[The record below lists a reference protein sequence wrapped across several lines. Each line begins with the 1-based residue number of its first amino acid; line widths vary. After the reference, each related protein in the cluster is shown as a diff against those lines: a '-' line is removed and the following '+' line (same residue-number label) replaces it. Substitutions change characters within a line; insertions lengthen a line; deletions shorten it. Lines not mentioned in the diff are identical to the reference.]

1 MIEIEDEEF
10 NTELLIQY
18 SLLQKILIKLAK
30 AQNDNKDIFVT
41 YQKNLKSKDKKIEE
55 LEKRLDFIQN
65 NNEKRFKEIDEYLKK
80 LTDKIK
86 NPEKTSNEDLNFN
99 MTVVDNTLPKQENE
113 TNKTDE
119 EEEEEEII
127 VKKPKK
133 KKKKKIIEVSESEEE
148 EEEKKES
155 IEKPEN
161 LPDAIKINE
170 KKNQERKSEK
180 KVTYNDNKTEKSK
193 EEDDE
198 ENKDL
203 IRSDKK
209 KLTNRT
215 SRTERTED
223 DEQFF
228 EEQQKILKL
237 TTKSEISKMR
247 ERLVVIS
254 DNPEIPKDH
263 TSPELLAMLF
273 KRMKIAEKKL
283 EAIEMD
289 IENSYPI
296 HKTLQKGINRNV
308 DKIADNKKE
317 IDKLKKDLTKL
328 TYKVDRDKKDLDD
341 IKVKV
346 EDFNVYDLF
355 KDSGNGNM
363 DATKVLVRTLEA
375 KCNKRFEIQENRQ
388 KTNDEDIF
396 KLKNDMTNVNNLGD
410 MLTKQNENNKE
421 IINTLTNDLNETKE
435 TQKDNFN
442 TLNKK
447 IDSLENINVSDNNSK
462 GADMSLVKKEIE
474 NSETKIMHNVNTLL
488 DSIKLDA
495 LKNSNPKISQEDLD
509 LIKQIQ
515 KKLTDLEK
523 EMRLGFSNITFD
535 DVNNKI
541 QLLANE
547 LKTKITKFDLEDLYD
562 KQNEIKEYA
571 KDIAYKGDT
580 NQENI
585 EKFKSEMALITR
597 KIEFLTGQYSALSF
611 NQIGNK
617 DKSSKLPAIDFS
629 RFVDTMRFNETNKIL
644 NQKIEHC
651 KYLCEENQKILD
663 DLLYKLQHSPT
674 DEDFAQYQS
683 TVKSMLEELKLYC
696 SKRFS
701 DKIDVSKNVRYLDTQ
716 IKNVMDII
724 SKRNEGGDTWLLAK
738 KPIHNYQCASCEAY
752 LNELKPNSDYI
763 PWNKIP
769 KHDEKNY
776 RMGHGFSRML
786 QLVNNDL
793 LKSVEMTREPNKGYL
808 SDEEK
813 IMNSN
818 NKNNLNNTSTTGI
831 KETVKLPKV
840 MKRRM
845 KSNINTENGAK
856 TESNAPFNGNNNSST
871 LSPYE
876 NPVNTEDEPK
886 IMKIYKK
893 K

>member
-198 ENKDL
+198 ENKDV

-209 KLTNRT
+209 KLTNIT

-296 HKTLQKGINRNV
+296 HKTLQKGINKNI
-308 DKIADNKKE
+308 DKIGDNKKE

-388 KTNDEDIF
+388 KANDEDIF

-447 IDSLENINVSDNNSK
+447 IDNLGNTNVSDNNSK
-462 GADMSLVKKEIE
+462 GVDMSLVKKEIE

-488 DSIKLDA
+488 DGIKLDA

-535 DVNNKI
+535 DVNSKI

-629 RFVDTMRFNETNKIL
+629 RFVDAMRFNETNKIL

-701 DKIDVSKNVRYLDTQ
+701 DKIDVGKNVRYLDTQ

-840 MKRRM
+840 MKRSM
-845 KSNINTENGAK
+845 KRNINTENGAK

>member
-198 ENKDL
+198 ENKDV

-209 KLTNRT
+209 KLTNVT
-215 SRTERTED
+215 SKTERTED

-283 EAIEMD
+283 DAIEMD

-296 HKTLQKGINRNV
+296 HKTLQKGINKNI
-308 DKIADNKKE
+308 DKIGDNKKE

-355 KDSGNGNM
+355 KDNGNGNM

-375 KCNKRFEIQENRQ
+375 KCNKRFEIQENKQ

-396 KLKNDMTNVNNLGD
+396 KLKNDITNVNNLGD
-410 MLTKQNENNKE
+410 MLKKQNENNKE
-421 IINTLTNDLNETKE
+421 IINTITNDLNETKE

-447 IDSLENINVSDNNSK
+447 IDNLGNTNVSDNNSK
-462 GADMSLVKKEIE
+462 GVDMSLVKKEIE

-488 DSIKLDA
+488 DGIKLDA

-535 DVNNKI
+535 DVNSKI

-701 DKIDVSKNVRYLDTQ
+701 DKIDVGKNVRYLDTQ

>member
-1 MIEIEDEEF
+1 MIEIDEEEF
-10 NTELLIQY
+10 NTELLIQC

-30 AQNDNKDIFVT
+30 AQNDNKDNFTIF
-41 YQKNLKSKDKKIEE
+41 QKNLKSKDKKIEE
-55 LEKRLDFIQN
+55 LEKKLDFIQN
-65 NNEKRFKEIDEYLKK
+65 NNEKRFKEIEEYLQK
-80 LTDKIK
+80 LTEKIK

-99 MTVVDNTLPKQENE
+99 MTVVDNNLSKQEKE
-113 TNKTDE
+113 NKPEE
-119 EEEEEEII
+119 EEEEEEIVI
-127 VKKPKK
+127 KKPK

-148 EEEKKES
+148 EEKKEN
-155 IEKPEN
+155 IEQPEN
-161 LPDAIKINE
+161 IPETN
-170 KKNQERKSEK
+170 KNIVKRDKDK
-180 KVTYNDNKTEKSK
+180 KVTINDNKTEKSK
-193 EEDDE
+193 QDEEED
-198 ENKDL
+198 NKDIA
-203 IRSDKK
+203 IRTDKK
-209 KLTNRT
+209 KLTNLT
-215 SRTERTED
+215 SKTGQTED

-283 EAIEMD
+283 EAIEID

-355 KDSGNGNM
+355 KDNGNGNM

-375 KCNKRFEIQENRQ
+375 KCNKRFEIQENKQ

-410 MLTKQNENNKE
+410 MLKKQNENNKE
-421 IINTLTNDLNETKE
+421 IINTITNDLNETKE

-488 DSIKLDA
+488 DGIKLDA

-535 DVNNKI
+535 DVNSKI

-701 DKIDVSKNVRYLDTQ
+701 DKIDVSKNIRYIETQ
-716 IKNVMDII
+716 IKNVMDILT
-724 SKRNEGGDTWLLAK
+724 KRNEGGDTWLLAK

-752 LNELKPNSDYI
+752 LNELKPKSDYI

-769 KHDEKNY
+769 KHDDKNY

-818 NKNNLNNTSTTGI
+818 TNNKSNLNITSTTGI

-840 MKRRM
+840 NKRRM
-845 KSNINTENGAK
+845 KTNINAENGAK
-856 TESNAPFNGNNNSST
+856 IESNVTSNANNNST
-871 LSPYE
+871 NLNPYE
-876 NPVNTEDEPK
+876 NAVNTEDEPK
-886 IMKIYKK
+886 VMKIYKK
-893 K
+893 NKNL

>member
-30 AQNDNKDIFVT
+30 AQNDNKDIFIT

-55 LEKRLDFIQN
+55 LEKRLDYIQN
-65 NNEKRFKEIDEYLKK
+65 NNEKRFKEIDEYLQK
-80 LTDKIK
+80 LTEKIK

-99 MTVVDNTLPKQENE
+99 MTVVDNNLPKQENE

-127 VKKPKK
+127 IKKPKK
-133 KKKKKIIEVSESEEE
+133 KKQKVIEVSESEE

-161 LPDAIKINE
+161 LPDPIKINE
-170 KKNQERKSEK
+170 KKNKERKSDK
-180 KVTYNDNKTEKSK
+180 KVTYNDNITEKSK
-193 EEDDE
+193 EEEDE
-198 ENKDL
+198 DNKDIV

-209 KLTNRT
+209 KLTNLT
-215 SRTERTED
+215 SKTEKTED

-296 HKTLQKGINRNV
+296 HKTLQKGINKNV
-308 DKIADNKKE
+308 DKIGDNKKE

-396 KLKNDMTNVNNLGD
+396 KLKNDITNVNNLGD
-410 MLTKQNENNKE
+410 MLKKQNENNKE
-421 IINTLTNDLNETKE
+421 IINTITNDLNETKE

-447 IDSLENINVSDNNSK
+447 IDSLENINVSDNSSK
-462 GADMSLVKKEIE
+462 GVDMSLVKKEIE

-523 EMRLGFSNITFD
+523 EMRLGFSNI
-535 DVNNKI
+535 
-541 QLLANE
+541 
-547 LKTKITKFDLEDLYD
+547 
-562 KQNEIKEYA
+562 
-571 KDIAYKGDT
+571 
-580 NQENI
+580 
-585 EKFKSEMALITR
+585 
-597 KIEFLTGQYSALSF
+597 
-611 NQIGNK
+611 
-617 DKSSKLPAIDFS
+617 
-629 RFVDTMRFNETNKIL
+629 
-644 NQKIEHC
+644 
-651 KYLCEENQKILD
+651 
-663 DLLYKLQHSPT
+663 
-674 DEDFAQYQS
+674 
-683 TVKSMLEELKLYC
+683 
-696 SKRFS
+696 
-701 DKIDVSKNVRYLDTQ
+701 
-716 IKNVMDII
+716 
-724 SKRNEGGDTWLLAK
+724 
-738 KPIHNYQCASCEAY
+738 
-752 LNELKPNSDYI
+752 
-763 PWNKIP
+763 
-769 KHDEKNY
+769 
-776 RMGHGFSRML
+776 
-786 QLVNNDL
+786 
-793 LKSVEMTREPNKGYL
+793 
-808 SDEEK
+808 
-813 IMNSN
+813 
-818 NKNNLNNTSTTGI
+818 
-831 KETVKLPKV
+831 
-840 MKRRM
+840 
-845 KSNINTENGAK
+845 KSN
-856 TESNAPFNGNNNSST
+856 
-871 LSPYE
+871 Y
-876 NPVNTEDEPK
+876 
-886 IMKIYKK
+886 
-893 K
+893 